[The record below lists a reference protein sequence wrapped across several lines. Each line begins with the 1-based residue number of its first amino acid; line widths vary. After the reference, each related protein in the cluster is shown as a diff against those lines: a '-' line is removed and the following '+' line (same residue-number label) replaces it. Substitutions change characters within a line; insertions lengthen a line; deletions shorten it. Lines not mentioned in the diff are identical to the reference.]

1 MIICFNGLK
10 VVDCTIVKRERHIAR
25 TVLRSEDTEIVTTLP
40 YVDDEHSFGF
50 RPKAS
55 ESFTIILST
64 KGYLPKN
71 GVLRK
76 LEVSSFSVDADN
88 IDESS
93 TRINA
98 VLVNRKDLLSHIEFN
113 WCKDLENYNE
123 ILDNLEVGNTLY
135 VSMESENNS
144 SSATEVGR

>member
-1 MIICFNGLK
+1 MIVCFNGLK
-10 VVDCTIVKRERHIAR
+10 VIDCTIDNREKHLAR
-25 TVLRSEDTEIVTTLP
+25 TLLRSEDTEIVATLP
-40 YVDDEHSFGF
+40 YEDDENSF

-55 ESFTIILST
+55 ESFTVTLST
-64 KGYLPKN
+64 KGYLLKN

-98 VLVNRKDLLSHIEFN
+98 VLVNRKDLLSRIEFN

-144 SSATEVGR
+144 SSATEVRR

>member
-10 VVDCTIVKRERHIAR
+10 VIGCTIDNREKHLAR
-25 TVLRSEDTEIVTTLP
+25 TLLRSEDTEIVATLP
-40 YVDDEHSFGF
+40 YEDDENSFSF

-55 ESFTIILST
+55 ESFTVTLST
-64 KGYLPKN
+64 TGYFPKN

-76 LEVSSFSVDADN
+76 LEVSSFSIDDDN
-88 IDESS
+88 IDEGS
-93 TRINA
+93 TRIST
-98 VLVNRKDLLSHIEFN
+98 VLVDRKDLLSYIEFN
-113 WCKDLENYNE
+113 WCKDLENYKE

>member
-10 VVDCTIVKRERHIAR
+10 VVDCTIDNREKHLAR
-25 TVLRSEDTEIVTTLP
+25 TILRSEDTEIVATLP
-40 YVDDEHSFGF
+40 YESDENNYGF

-55 ESFTIILST
+55 ESFTVVLST
-64 KGYLPKN
+64 KGYFPRN

-93 TRINA
+93 TRINT
-98 VLVNRKDLLSHIEFN
+98 VLVNRKDLLSRIEFN
-113 WCKDLENYNE
+113 WCKDLENYKE

-144 SSATEVGR
+144 NSATEVRR

>member
-1 MIICFNGLK
+1 MIIYFNGLK
-10 VVDCTIVKRERHIAR
+10 VIDCTIDNREKHLAR
-25 TVLRSEDTEIVTTLP
+25 TLLRSEDTEIVATLP
-40 YVDDEHSFGF
+40 YEDDENSF

-64 KGYLPKN
+64 KSYPPKN

-144 SSATEVGR
+144 NSATEVGR

>member
-10 VVDCTIVKRERHIAR
+10 VIDCTIENREKHLAR
-25 TVLRSEDTEIVTTLP
+25 TLLRSEDTEIVATLP
-40 YVDDEHSFGF
+40 YEDDENSFRF

-64 KGYLPKN
+64 KDHLPKN

>member
-10 VVDCTIVKRERHIAR
+10 VIDCTIDNREKHLAR
-25 TVLRSEDTEIVTTLP
+25 TLLRSEDTEIVATLP
-40 YVDDEHSFGF
+40 YEDDENSF

-55 ESFTIILST
+55 ESFTVTLST
-64 KGYLPKN
+64 RGYFPKN

-76 LEVSSFSVDADN
+76 LEVSSFSVDSDN

-144 SSATEVGR
+144 NSTTEVGR